1 MNAQINGSKM
11 VMVSRGR
18 VDGLRAVSLPMAGR
32 TRTRRTTASP
42 PVCASGKASERIMTS
57 LLSMSSVPYT
67 SYVPRPRTFLHD
79 VLPEIKLVWVLG
91 MLFMVAQASSSEFRL
106 AMAAMVGAITVIS
119 FPKRIWKPQ
128 LVRVLAISAFVCLLT
143 ACGSDG
149 VPPLVS
155 GGRAPPLQQQ
165 VYTDIQGLYPS
176 YRYTILNLGICSITK
191 RSLALAITLFSLT
204 CITLQSASI
213 CLVTTPPEAMALAL
227 KRFLSPLGWIGFPVH
242 RMYIMV
248 LLSLRFLATVFEE
261 MRNLVLALASRGVD
275 WSQMGGV
282 GTLSL
287 LVRLG
292 TRLFRVLFRK
302 SEAITDA
309 MLSRGFRDPSQHII
323 YTKRH
328 HHHHGHNVF
337 RIAFVNTMAAIAFAL
352 CFACSYATY

>member
-1 MNAQINGSKM
+1 MTMNIAINGSKKAM
-11 VMVSRGR
+11 ALRSFHGS
-18 VDGLRAVSLPMAGR
+18 VDGLRALRLPVAGT
-32 TRTRRTTASP
+32 TRTRRTTR
-42 PVCASGKASERIMTS
+42 VHASGKASERIMTS
-57 LLSMSSVPYT
+57 LLTMSSVPYT
-67 SYVPRPRTFLHD
+67 SYVPRPRTFLHN
-79 VLPEIKLVWVLG
+79 VVPEIKLVWVLG
-91 MLFMVAQASSSEFRL
+91 MLFIVAQASSSEFRL
-106 AMAAMVGAITVIS
+106 AMAAMIGAITVIS

-128 LVRVLAISAFVCLLT
+128 LVRVLAVSAFVCLLT

-149 VPPLVS
+149 VPPVVS

-165 VYTDIQGLYPS
+165 VYTDLQGLYPS

-242 RMYIMV
+242 RMYIML

-261 MRNLVLALASRGVD
+261 MRNLILALASRGVD

-323 YTKRH
+323 YTTRDA
-328 HHHHGHNVF
+328 HGLLQM
-337 RIAFVNTMAAIAFAL
+337 IAVNSLAVIVFAL
-352 CFACSYATY
+352 CFACSYAM